1 MMLSVDYRLATPT
14 VLIGF
19 AKDCTLIDKS
29 GLTTQIAESNSHQQK
44 KIRMLLAAGLLGSVV
59 ALALIPCLSSTLW
72 MNDFVAYWSA
82 GRQLVHGRNPY
93 DGDAVLQIQREF
105 DIHRSSPLIM
115 RNPPWALPLAAPFGF
130 LQLPTAQLLCLFM
143 AIGAVLVSVQ
153 ILWRLYLG
161 NSPPWL
167 AGVITGVFSPVPVAL
182 SIGQMS
188 PLLLL
193 GVSGLLYFANRRQ
206 YGRAGASMFLLAL
219 KPHLVWLLWPV
230 LLLYSVQ
237 QRRWRM
243 LLTFSLLFSV
253 ASMLT
258 LLIDPS
264 AFGEYLA
271 LSRKV
276 GLLEELTPT
285 TSGLLRAWT
294 GAAPL
299 QFVPIAL
306 AAVWFLY
313 YWLRSGV
320 TWQWREGVPLL
331 LLVSMCTTSYSWFFD
346 QIVLLPCIFHAMAGV
361 IRSSK
366 KKMFFSSAAF
376 LIINGA
382 ALTLI
387 LMHRTTFWYAW
398 TAPAWLLWY
407 LAVGARALPH
417 AQGTD

>member
-1 MMLSVDYRLATPT
+1 M
-14 VLIGF
+14 
-19 AKDCTLIDKS
+19 
-29 GLTTQIAESNSHQQK
+29 
-44 KIRMLLAAGLLGSVV
+44 
-59 ALALIPCLSSTLW
+59 LW

-82 GRQLVHGRNPY
+82 GRLLAQGQNPY
-93 DGDAVLQIQREF
+93 DGDAVLQIQRGF

-115 RNPPWALPLAAPFGF
+115 RNPPWALPLAAPLGF

-143 AIGAVLVSVQ
+143 AMAAVLVSVQ

-161 NSPPWL
+161 SSPPWL
-167 AGVITGVFSPVPVAL
+167 AGVIAGVFSPLPVAL

-219 KPHLVWLLWPV
+219 KPHVVWLLWPV

-243 LLTFSLLFSV
+243 LLIFSLLFSL
-253 ASMLT
+253 ACMLT

-271 LSRKV
+271 MSRKV

-285 TSGLLRAWT
+285 TSGLLRSWT
-294 GAAPL
+294 GAAL
-299 QFVPIAL
+299 FQFVPITL

-320 TWQWREGVPLL
+320 SWEWRAGVPLL
-331 LLVSMCTTSYSWFFD
+331 LLVSVCTTSYSWFFD
-346 QIVLLPCIFHAMAGV
+346 QIVLLPCIFHGMAWV
-361 IRSSK
+361 IRGSGK
-366 KKMFFSSAAF
+366 KIFFSSAAF

-387 LMHRTTFWYAW
+387 LMHRTSFWYAW
-398 TAPAWLLWY
+398 TAPAWLFWY
-407 LAVGARALPH
+407 LAAATTAFPRN
-417 AQGTD
+417 QGLE